1 MAQSYSIE
9 VNKEQV
15 QDAISLFKFV
25 GGNSADAV
33 RIAINKSMTPVR
45 QKVSDAIRSQVRL
58 KAGYVKDRKNLR
70 VVKASRQK
78 LNGKISAN
86 SRGLLMTRYST
97 DAKIANYDGPWQGPA
112 PPVPARGIRVKI
124 KPSGSTKNLSSDK
137 TKPAPFYMVF
147 KNKALGIVRR
157 RGADEIGPRGGTIKV
172 YNAPSL
178 SQVFNTVRDDVLP
191 EAANIYQ
198 KQLLDA
204 MRYLLQK
211 QYPPET

>member
-1 MAQSYSIE
+1 MAQQYSIE

-15 QDAISLFKFV
+15 QDAIALFKFV
-25 GGNSADAV
+25 GGNTTDAV
-33 RIAINKSMTPVR
+33 RIAINKSITPVR
-45 QKVSDAIRSQVRL
+45 QKVSEAIRTQVRL
-58 KAGYVKDRKNLR
+58 KASYVKDPKNLI
-70 VVKASRQK
+70 VKKASRSA
-78 LNGKISAN
+78 LNGYIRAN

-97 DAKIANYDGPWQGPA
+97 DSTIANYDGLWQGPA
-112 PPVPARGIRVKI
+112 PPVPPRGIRVKI
-124 KPSGSTKNLSSDK
+124 KPSGSTINMSADK
-137 TKPAPFYMVF
+137 TRPQPFFLVF

-157 RGADEIGPRGGTIKV
+157 RGADEIGPRGGKIKV

-191 EAANIYQ
+191 EASEIYQ

-204 MRYLLQK
+204 MRYILQK